1 LVTQPTGREK
11 TEVIYGIENI
21 INITLNRFS
30 LTKYRIDSCIDKSN
44 PKTIITTEQIVNG
57 IIENNRRDIKSRVIT
72 EVTKD
77 NILYCRELMKLS
89 IELRHLDDI
98 KGNFSISDGE
108 VYQATAMGDF
118 SVASRLDNNHDSTIN
133 KEKEEEHLQQITTAA
148 GIETETILSNVRA
161 FVSQQQYFF
170 DTLWKKA
177 IPAKQRIKEIEEG
190 AKREFI
196 DAILEPK
203 EIEKLLFQLLKSA
216 TEEILIINPAGS
228 SFPLSKL
235 DDIMQLLH
243 DAAARAVNIR
253 ILIDREEEDDSLREL
268 VQSRTGLEQ
277 EGRGEVRQ
285 QQQNQKH
292 QYIHIEYLNKPK
304 YSKVTTIVVDNEF
317 SIAIEIKDDDNK
329 NKNKSFSESI
339 GMATYSNSQSTVLSY
354 ASIFETLWIQ
364 AELKPQT

>member
-1 LVTQPTGREK
+1 LVSQPTRREK
-11 TEVIYGIENI
+11 TEVIYGMENI

-44 PKTIITTEQIVNG
+44 PNTIITTEPIVNG
-57 IIENNRRDIKSRVIT
+57 IIDLNKRGIKLRVIT

-77 NILYCRELMKLS
+77 NIRYCRELMKLS

-98 KGNFSISDGE
+98 KGNFSISDGAM
-108 VYQATAMGDF
+108 YQATAMGDF
-118 SVASRLDNNHDSTIN
+118 SVANSLNNNYNSTI
-133 KEKEEEHLQQITTAA
+133 KEKEEEHLQPITTVR

-196 DAILEPK
+196 DTIREPK

-216 TEEILIINPAGS
+216 SEEILVINPAGN
-228 SFPLSKL
+228 SFLLSKL
-235 DDIMQLLH
+235 DGIMQLLSE
-243 DAAARAVNIR
+243 AAAERAVNIR
-253 ILIDREEEDDSLREL
+253 ILTDREEEEDDTLREL
-268 VQSRTGLEQ
+268 VQLKTGLEQ
-277 EGRGEVRQ
+277 EEVGELRE

-292 QYIHIEYLNKPK
+292 HRIHIQYLNKPK
-304 YSKVTTIVVDNEF
+304 YSKVTTIVVDNES
-317 SIAIEIKDDDNK
+317 SIAIEIKDDAN
-329 NKNKSFSESI
+329 NKNKSFGESI

-354 ASIFETLWIQ
+354 ASIFETLWVQ
-364 AELKPQT
+364 AELRPQT